1 MVTTRFEDK
10 RVYIA
15 QQYALSICGK
25 TIGIE
30 IAKAI
35 AVAARPFNY
44 QVPQLR
50 DVAPQLR
57 DALSN
62 YPWRQNHSYAPT
74 WQVVLHGPRN
84 R

>member
-35 AVAARPFNY
+35 AVAARPFT
-44 QVPQLR
+44 R
-50 DVAPQLR
+50 CR
-57 DALSN
+57 SCGTWRRSCGTLSVITLGGRII
-62 YPWRQNHSYAPT
+62 PMLQ
-74 WQVVLHGPRN
+74 HGKWY
-84 R
+84 